1 MGFCARGMLSS
12 TLSRSRPSNTTD
24 ALLVYTRRPT
34 PSARHAAIT
43 CSVPSTLTSC
53 MSFSLP
59 MALLA
64 DGAAA
69 AQWNTTSMPAEM
81 VLDFC
86 VPLANVL
93 LLLGAS
99 NKCDALSDVEI
110 TPGAQGAM
118 QLRGQPCSSADKC
131 CGAAT

>member
-53 MSFSLP
+53 MSLSLP

-69 AQWNTTSMPAEM
+69 AQWNTTSMPAE
-81 VLDFC
+81 VCLTFVC
-86 VPLANVL
+86 RAPTL
-93 LLLGAS
+93 LLL
-99 NKCDALSDVEI
+99 
-110 TPGAQGAM
+110 
-118 QLRGQPCSSADKC
+118 CSSNHYDTLSNLVEPLLKTCLAVQNFEQAC
-131 CGAAT
+131 S